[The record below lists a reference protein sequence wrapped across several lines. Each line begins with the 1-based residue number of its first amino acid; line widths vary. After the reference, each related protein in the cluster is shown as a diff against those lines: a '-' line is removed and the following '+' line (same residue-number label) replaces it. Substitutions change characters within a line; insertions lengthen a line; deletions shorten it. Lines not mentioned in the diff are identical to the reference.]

1 MQNSRAIHPYLS
13 PARPHIL
20 AHRGLASAGV
30 AENTLE
36 AFRAAINLGATH
48 LETDIQVTMDGV
60 PVLFHDEDL
69 VRVAGLPRKIS
80 QLSSAEL
87 NAVELISGGRI
98 PTLRAA
104 LENLPEARFNLDL
117 KVSAAVASSVSV
129 IRDLKAEDRVLIT
142 SFSDARRASALKLFD
157 VPVVSSAGSIR
168 VLALWLAAKLRLNT
182 LTRLLAQQVQALQ
195 LPTHKGP
202 LRFDS
207 PAFIVRMR
215 AADLELHFWTIND
228 PAEML
233 RLIELGAHGIVT
245 DRTDIAVKTLRIAS

>member
-117 KVSAAVASSVSV
+117 KVSAAVASS
-129 IRDLKAEDRVLIT
+129 
-142 SFSDARRASALKLFD
+142 
-157 VPVVSSAGSIR
+157 
-168 VLALWLAAKLRLNT
+168 
-182 LTRLLAQQVQALQ
+182 
-195 LPTHKGP
+195 
-202 LRFDS
+202 
-207 PAFIVRMR
+207 
-215 AADLELHFWTIND
+215 
-228 PAEML
+228 
-233 RLIELGAHGIVT
+233 
-245 DRTDIAVKTLRIAS
+245 